1 MAESNVTFVVHKD
14 WLDSIKG
21 LPIEQQDKIIA
32 DFVRYGT
39 EMELAHDED
48 PVTQAFVNILKG
60 RIDHS
65 KELYKQ
71 KVEMSKTA
79 GRKKKI
85 DDGAVYKMAKDG
97 KTSAQIAEALGCSK
111 SAIDHSEGWKNRK
124 NEAFDF

>member
-21 LPIEQQDKIIA
+21 LPVEQQDKIIA

-39 EMELAHDED
+39 EMELVHDED

-85 DDGAVYKMAKDG
+85 DDAAVYKMAKDG
-97 KTSAQIAEALGCSK
+97 KTSTQIAEALGCSK
-111 SAIDHSEGWKNRK
+111 SAIDHSDGWKNRK